1 MIMINQSVQSV
12 DGDGLL
18 AYLTRQRGKKK
29 LLSTPRRIRVVKVPT
44 FKIGRVDI
52 PAEQIIL

>member
-1 MIMINQSVQSV
+1 MINQSVQSV

-18 AYLTRQRGKKK
+18 ANLTRQRGKKK
-29 LLSTPRRIRVVKVPT
+29 LLITPRRIIVVKVPT
-44 FKIGRVDI
+44 FKIGRVDV